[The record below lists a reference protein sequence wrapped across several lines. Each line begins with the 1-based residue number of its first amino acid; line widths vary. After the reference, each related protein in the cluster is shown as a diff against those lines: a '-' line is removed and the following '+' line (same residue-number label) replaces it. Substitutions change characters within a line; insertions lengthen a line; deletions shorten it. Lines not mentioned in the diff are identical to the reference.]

1 MSIYLFTLFY
11 FCDSLGILFG
21 CPTRLGKINY
31 NYDAGQP
38 QGIAPTKWEMKKEN
52 IYTRFNSTLNYMYT
66 QLPMFQRVG
75 KQAFKK
81 DLTNIKLLCESMGN
95 PFEKYPC
102 IHIAGTNGKGSTAHL
117 MSAIL
122 QAHGYKVGLYT
133 SPHYRDFR
141 ERIKIDGK
149 YISRKQVVDF
159 VENHKTVF
167 EKIKP
172 SFFEITVALAFDLFA
187 KEKVDI
193 AVIETGLGGRLD
205 STNIITPILSV
216 ITNISFDH
224 QQFLGNTLKKIAG
237 EKAGI
242 IKRNIPVVIGETQE
256 EVVSVF
262 EKKAKSKKSEIIFA
276 DQNYQLVKKSENL
289 THTKFDIFKN
299 GNPLFSNQK
308 INLHGAYQAKN
319 IATALQAIDSLPE
332 NYLFK
337 KSKIATAFSNLK
349 TLTNF
354 KGRWQV
360 LQKNPTVLCDSA
372 HNEAGLKL
380 AMSQLKSLKIRKLH
394 VVLGMVNDKSIE
406 KMLNFFPKDA
416 NFYFCKPNIPRG
428 LEVEILA
435 KKALELGLTGRV
447 YSSVKN
453 ALRAAKK
460 QAKKKDLVYVGGSTF
475 VVAEVI

>member
-1 MSIYLFTLFY
+1 
-11 FCDSLGILFG
+11 
-21 CPTRLGKINY
+21 
-31 NYDAGQP
+31 
-38 QGIAPTKWEMKKEN
+38 
-52 IYTRFNSTLNYMYT
+52 MYT

-75 KQAFKK
+75 SQAFKK
-81 DLTNIKLLCESMGN
+81 DLTNIKLLCEHLGN

-117 MSAIL
+117 ISAIL
-122 QAHGYKVGLYT
+122 QEHGYKVGLYT

-141 ERIKIDGK
+141 ERVKINGK
-149 YISRKQVVDF
+149 YISRKYVVDF
-159 VENHKTVF
+159 VENNKAVF

-172 SFFEITVALAFDLFA
+172 SFFEITVALAFDFFA
-187 KEKVDI
+187 KEKVNV

-242 IKRNIPVVIGETQE
+242 IKKNIPVVIGETQE
-256 EVVSVF
+256 ETVTVF
-262 EKKAKSKKSEIIFA
+262 EKKAKAKKSEIIFA
-276 DQNYQLVKKSENL
+276 DKNYQVVKKSENL
-289 THTKFDIFKN
+289 THTNFDILKN
-299 GNPLFSNQK
+299 GQTFFSNQK
-308 INLHGAYQAKN
+308 INLHGSYQTKN
-319 IATALQAIDSLPE
+319 IATALQAIDVLPE
-332 NYLFK
+332 SFSIK
-337 KSKIATAFSNLK
+337 KSKIASALSNLK
-349 TLTNF
+349 KLTNF

-360 LQKNPTVLCDSA
+360 LQKDPIVLCDSA
-372 HNEAGLKL
+372 HNEGGLSL
-380 AMSQLKSLKIRKLH
+380 AMSQLKSLKIKELH
-394 VVLGMVNDKSIE
+394 FVLGMVNDKSIE
-406 KMLNFFPKDA
+406 KMLNFFPKEA
-416 NFYFCKPNIPRG
+416 HFYFCKPDIPRG

-435 KKALELGLTGRV
+435 QKAAELGLNGRA

-460 QAKKKDLVYVGGSTF
+460 KAGKNDLVYVGGSTF

>member
-1 MSIYLFTLFY
+1 
-11 FCDSLGILFG
+11 
-21 CPTRLGKINY
+21 
-31 NYDAGQP
+31 
-38 QGIAPTKWEMKKEN
+38 MKKEN
-52 IYTRFNSTLNYMYT
+52 IYTQYNAILDYMYT

-75 KQAFKK
+75 SQAFKK
-81 DLTNIKLLCESMGN
+81 DLTNIKLLCEHLGN

-117 MSAIL
+117 ISAIL
-122 QAHGYKVGLYT
+122 QEHGYKVGLYT

-141 ERIKIDGK
+141 ERIKINGK
-149 YISRKQVVDF
+149 YISRKYVVDF
-159 VENHKTVF
+159 VENNKAVF

-172 SFFEITVALAFDLFA
+172 SFFEITVALAFDFFA
-187 KEKVDI
+187 KEKVNV

-242 IKRNIPVVIGETQE
+242 IKKNIPVVIGETQE
-256 EVVSVF
+256 ETVTVF
-262 EKKAKSKKSEIIFA
+262 EKKAKAKKSEIIFA
-276 DQNYQLVKKSENL
+276 DKNYQVVKKSENL
-289 THTKFDIFKN
+289 THTNFDILKN
-299 GNPLFSNQK
+299 GQTFFSNQK
-308 INLHGAYQAKN
+308 INLHGSYQTKN
-319 IATALQAIDSLPE
+319 IATALQAIDVLPE
-332 NYLFK
+332 SFSIK
-337 KSKIATAFSNLK
+337 KSKIASALSNLK
-349 TLTNF
+349 KLTNF

-360 LQKNPTVLCDSA
+360 LQKDPIVLCDSA
-372 HNEAGLKL
+372 HNEGGLSL
-380 AMSQLKSLKIRKLH
+380 AMIQLKSLKIKELH
-394 VVLGMVNDKSIE
+394 FVLGMVNDKSIE
-406 KMLNFFPKDA
+406 KMLNFFPKEA
-416 NFYFCKPNIPRG
+416 HFYFCKPDIPRG

-435 KKALELGLTGRV
+435 QKAAELGLNGRA

-460 QAKKKDLVYVGGSTF
+460 KAGKNDLVYVGGSTF

>member
-1 MSIYLFTLFY
+1 MTM
-11 FCDSLGILFG
+11 
-21 CPTRLGKINY
+21 
-31 NYDAGQP
+31 
-38 QGIAPTKWEMKKEN
+38 QGNHQGLPLQKWEMKKEN
-52 IYTRFNSTLNYMYT
+52 IYTRYNSTLNYMYT

-75 KQAFKK
+75 SQAFKK
-81 DLTNIKLLCESMGN
+81 DLTNIKLLCEHLGN

-117 MSAIL
+117 TSAIL
-122 QAHGYKVGLYT
+122 QAQGYKVGLYT

-141 ERIKIDGK
+141 ERVKIDGK
-149 YISRKQVVDF
+149 YISRKHVVEF
-159 VENHKTVF
+159 IENNKAVF

-172 SFFEITVALAFDLFA
+172 SFFEITVALAFDFFA

-242 IKRNIPVVIGETQE
+242 IKRNVPVVIGETQE
-256 EVVSVF
+256 ATITVF
-262 EKKAKSKKSEIIFA
+262 EKKAKTKKSEIIFA
-276 DQNYQLVKKSENL
+276 DQIYQVQKKSENL
-289 THTKFDIFKN
+289 THTTFDILKN
-299 GNPLFSNQK
+299 GQPLFSNQK
-308 INLHGAYQAKN
+308 INLHGAFQAKN

-332 NYLFK
+332 SFSIK
-337 KSKIATAFSNLK
+337 KSKVATAFFNLK
-349 TLTNF
+349 SLTNF

-360 LQKNPTVLCDSA
+360 LQKDPIVLCDSA

-380 AMSQLKSLKIRKLH
+380 AMNQLKSLKVKELH
-394 VVLGMVNDKSIE
+394 FVLGMVNDKSIE

-416 NFYFCKPNIPRG
+416 HFYFCKPDIPRG
-428 LEVEILA
+428 LEVEILVQ
-435 KKALELGLTGRV
+435 KATELGLTGRA

-460 QAKKKDLVYVGGSTF
+460 KAGKKDLVYVGGSTF

>member
-1 MSIYLFTLFY
+1 M
-11 FCDSLGILFG
+11 
-21 CPTRLGKINY
+21 
-31 NYDAGQP
+31 
-38 QGIAPTKWEMKKEN
+38 QGNHQGLPLQKWEMKKEN

-75 KQAFKK
+75 SQAFKK
-81 DLTNIKLLCESMGN
+81 DLTNIKLLCEHLGN
-95 PFEKYPC
+95 PFENYPC

-117 MSAIL
+117 TSAIL
-122 QAHGYKVGLYT
+122 QAQGYKVGLYT

-141 ERIKIDGK
+141 ERVKIDGK
-149 YISRKQVVDF
+149 YISRKYVVEF
-159 VENHKTVF
+159 VENNKAIF

-172 SFFEITVALAFDLFA
+172 SFFEITVALAFDFFA

-242 IKRNIPVVIGETQE
+242 IKRNVPVVIGETQE
-256 EVVSVF
+256 ATITVF
-262 EKKAKSKKSEIIFA
+262 EKKAKTKKSEIIFA
-276 DQNYQLVKKSENL
+276 DQIYQVQKKSENL
-289 THTKFDIFKN
+289 THTTFDILKD
-299 GNPLFSNQK
+299 GQPLFSNQK
-308 INLHGAYQAKN
+308 INLHGAFQAKN

-332 NYLFK
+332 SFSIK
-337 KSKIATAFSNLK
+337 KSKVAAAFFNLK
-349 TLTNF
+349 SLTNF

-360 LQKNPTVLCDSA
+360 LQKDPIVLCDSA

-380 AMSQLKSLKIRKLH
+380 AMSQLNSLKVKELH
-394 VVLGMVNDKSIE
+394 FVLGMVNDKSVE

-416 NFYFCKPNIPRG
+416 HFYFCKPDIPRG

-435 KKALELGLTGRV
+435 QKATELGLTGRA

-460 QAKKKDLVYVGGSTF
+460 KAGKKDLVYVGGSTF

>member
-1 MSIYLFTLFY
+1 
-11 FCDSLGILFG
+11 
-21 CPTRLGKINY
+21 
-31 NYDAGQP
+31 
-38 QGIAPTKWEMKKEN
+38 
-52 IYTRFNSTLNYMYT
+52 MYT

-75 KQAFKK
+75 SQAMKK
-81 DLTNIKLLCESMGN
+81 DLTNIKLLCEHLGN

-117 MSAIL
+117 ISSIL
-122 QAHGYKVGLYT
+122 QEHGYKVGLYT

-141 ERIKIDGK
+141 ERVKVDGR
-149 YISRKQVVDF
+149 YVSRKYVVDF
-159 VENHKTVF
+159 VENNKVVF
-167 EKIKP
+167 ERIKP
-172 SFFEITVALAFDLFA
+172 SFFEITVALAFDFFA

-242 IKRNIPVVIGETQE
+242 IKKNIPVVIGETQE
-256 EVVSVF
+256 EIIFVF
-262 EKKAKSKKSEIIFA
+262 EKKAKAKKSEITFA
-276 DQNYQLVKKSENL
+276 DQNYRVVKKSENL
-289 THTKFDIFKN
+289 THTKFDILKN
-299 GNPLFSNQK
+299 GKPLFFNQK
-308 INLHGAYQAKN
+308 INLHGGYQSKN
-319 IATALQAIDSLPE
+319 IATALQVIDSLPSSFE
-332 NYLFK
+332 IK
-337 KSKIATAFSNLK
+337 ESKIKSAFSNLK
-349 TLTNF
+349 SLTNF

-360 LQKNPTVLCDSA
+360 LQKSPIVICDSA
-372 HNEAGLKL
+372 HNEAGLSL
-380 AMSQLKSLKIRKLH
+380 AMIQLKSLKFRELH

-406 KMLNFFPKDA
+406 KILNFFPKDA

-428 LEVEILA
+428 LDIEILA
-435 KKALELGLTGRV
+435 KKALALGLTGRP

-460 QAKKKDLVYVGGSTF
+460 KAEKKDLVYVGGSTF

>member
-1 MSIYLFTLFY
+1 
-11 FCDSLGILFG
+11 
-21 CPTRLGKINY
+21 
-31 NYDAGQP
+31 
-38 QGIAPTKWEMKKEN
+38 MKKEN

-75 KQAFKK
+75 SQAFKK
-81 DLTNIKLLCESMGN
+81 DLTNIKLLCEHLGN
-95 PFEKYPC
+95 PFENYPC

-117 MSAIL
+117 TSAIL
-122 QAHGYKVGLYT
+122 QAQGYKVGLYT

-141 ERIKIDGK
+141 ERVKIDGK
-149 YISRKQVVDF
+149 YISRKYVVEF
-159 VENHKTVF
+159 VENNKAIF

-172 SFFEITVALAFDLFA
+172 SFFEITVALAFDFFA

-242 IKRNIPVVIGETQE
+242 IKRNVPVVIGETQE
-256 EVVSVF
+256 ATITVF
-262 EKKAKSKKSEIIFA
+262 EKKAKTKKSEIIFA
-276 DQNYQLVKKSENL
+276 DQIYQVQKKSENL
-289 THTKFDIFKN
+289 THTTFDILKD
-299 GNPLFSNQK
+299 GQPLFSNQK
-308 INLHGAYQAKN
+308 INLHGAFQAKN

-332 NYLFK
+332 SFSIK
-337 KSKIATAFSNLK
+337 KSKVAAAFFNLK
-349 TLTNF
+349 SLTNF

-360 LQKNPTVLCDSA
+360 LQKDPIVLCDSA

-380 AMSQLKSLKIRKLH
+380 AMSQLNSLKIQELH
-394 VVLGMVNDKSIE
+394 FVLGMVNDKSIE

-416 NFYFCKPNIPRG
+416 HFYFCKPDIPRG
-428 LEVEILA
+428 LEVEILVQ
-435 KKALELGLTGRV
+435 KATELGLTGRA

-460 QAKKKDLVYVGGSTF
+460 KAGKKDLVYVGGSTF

>member
-1 MSIYLFTLFY
+1 
-11 FCDSLGILFG
+11 
-21 CPTRLGKINY
+21 
-31 NYDAGQP
+31 
-38 QGIAPTKWEMKKEN
+38 MKKEN

-75 KQAFKK
+75 SQAFKK
-81 DLTNIKLLCESMGN
+81 DLTNIKLLCEHLGN
-95 PFEKYPC
+95 PFENYPC

-117 MSAIL
+117 TSAIL
-122 QAHGYKVGLYT
+122 QAQGYKVGLYT

-141 ERIKIDGK
+141 ERVKIDGK
-149 YISRKQVVDF
+149 YISQKYVVEF
-159 VENHKTVF
+159 VENNKAIF

-172 SFFEITVALAFDLFA
+172 SFFEITVALAFDFFA

-242 IKRNIPVVIGETQE
+242 IKRNVPVVIGETQE
-256 EVVSVF
+256 ATITVF
-262 EKKAKSKKSEIIFA
+262 EKKAKTKKSEIIFA
-276 DQNYQLVKKSENL
+276 DQIYQVQKKSENL
-289 THTKFDIFKN
+289 THTTFDILKD
-299 GNPLFSNQK
+299 GQPLFSNQK
-308 INLHGAYQAKN
+308 INLHGAFQAKN

-332 NYLFK
+332 SFSIK
-337 KSKIATAFSNLK
+337 KSKVAAAFFNLK
-349 TLTNF
+349 SLTNF

-360 LQKNPTVLCDSA
+360 LQKDPIVLCDSA

-380 AMSQLKSLKIRKLH
+380 AMSQLNSLKIQELH
-394 VVLGMVNDKSIE
+394 FVLGMVNDKSIE

-416 NFYFCKPNIPRG
+416 HFYFCKPDIPRG
-428 LEVEILA
+428 LEVEILVQ
-435 KKALELGLTGRV
+435 KATELGLTGRA

-460 QAKKKDLVYVGGSTF
+460 KAGKKDLVYVGGSTF

>member
-1 MSIYLFTLFY
+1 MTM
-11 FCDSLGILFG
+11 
-21 CPTRLGKINY
+21 
-31 NYDAGQP
+31 
-38 QGIAPTKWEMKKEN
+38 QGNHQGLPLQKWEMKKEN
-52 IYTRFNSTLNYMYT
+52 IYTRYNSTLNYMYT

-75 KQAFKK
+75 SQAFKK
-81 DLTNIKLLCESMGN
+81 DLTNIKLLCEHLGN

-117 MSAIL
+117 TSAIL
-122 QAHGYKVGLYT
+122 QAQGYKVGLYT

-141 ERIKIDGK
+141 ERVKIDGK
-149 YISRKQVVDF
+149 YISRKHVVEF
-159 VENHKTVF
+159 IENNKAVF

-172 SFFEITVALAFDLFA
+172 SFFEITVALAFDFFA

-242 IKRNIPVVIGETQE
+242 IKRNVPVVIGETQE
-256 EVVSVF
+256 ATITVF
-262 EKKAKSKKSEIIFA
+262 EKKAKTKKSEIIFA
-276 DQNYQLVKKSENL
+276 DQIYQVQKKLENL
-289 THTKFDIFKN
+289 THTTFDILKN
-299 GNPLFSNQK
+299 GQPLFSNQK
-308 INLHGAYQAKN
+308 INLHGAFQAKN

-332 NYLFK
+332 SFSIK
-337 KSKIATAFSNLK
+337 KSKVATAFFNLK
-349 TLTNF
+349 SLTNF

-360 LQKNPTVLCDSA
+360 LQKDPIVLCDSA

-380 AMSQLKSLKIRKLH
+380 AMNQLKSLKVKELH
-394 VVLGMVNDKSIE
+394 FVLGMVNDKSIE

-416 NFYFCKPNIPRG
+416 HFYFCKPDIPRG
-428 LEVEILA
+428 LEVEILVQ
-435 KKALELGLTGRV
+435 KATELGLTGRA

-460 QAKKKDLVYVGGSTF
+460 KAGKKDLVYVGGSTF

>member
-11 FCDSLGILFG
+11 FW
-21 CPTRLGKINY
+21 
-31 NYDAGQP
+31 A
-38 QGIAPTKWEMKKEN
+38 MKKEH
-52 IYTRFNSTLNYMYT
+52 IYTRFNSTLDYMYT

-75 KQAFKK
+75 NQAFKK
-81 DLTNIKLLCESMGN
+81 DLTNIKLLCQHLGN

-102 IHIAGTNGKGSTAHL
+102 IHIAGTNGKGSTAHV

-122 QAHGYKVGLYT
+122 QEHGYKVGLYT

-141 ERIKIDGK
+141 ERIKINGK
-149 YISRKQVVDF
+149 YVSRKYVVDF
-159 VENHKTVF
+159 IENNKTVF

-172 SFFEITVALAFDLFA
+172 SFFEITVALAFDFFA

-242 IKRNIPVVIGETQE
+242 IKKNIPLVIGETQE
-256 EVVSVF
+256 EIVSVF
-262 EKKAKSKKSEIIFA
+262 EKKAKTKKSEITFA
-276 DQNYQLVKKSENL
+276 DQNYQVVKKSENL

-299 GNPLFSNQK
+299 GKLFLTNQK
-308 INLHGAYQAKN
+308 VNLHGSYQAKN
-319 IATALQAIDSLPE
+319 IATALQAIDSLPD
-332 NYLFK
+332 NFLVK
-337 KSKIATAFSNLK
+337 KSKIATALSNLK
-349 TLTNF
+349 SLTNF

-360 LQKNPTVLCDSA
+360 LQKDPIVLCDSA
-372 HNEAGLKL
+372 HNEAGLSL
-380 AMSQLKSLKIRKLH
+380 AMSQLNSLKINELH

-406 KMLNFFPKDA
+406 DMLNFFPKDA
-416 NFYFCKPNIPRG
+416 HFYFSKPNIPRG
-428 LEVEILA
+428 LDVKILA
-435 KKALELGLTGRV
+435 QKAAELGLNGRA

-460 QAKKKDLVYVGGSTF
+460 KAGKKDLVYVGGSTF
-475 VVAEVI
+475 VVAEVIR

>member
-1 MSIYLFTLFY
+1 MSNYLFTLFY
-11 FCDSLGILFG
+11 FW
-21 CPTRLGKINY
+21 
-31 NYDAGQP
+31 A
-38 QGIAPTKWEMKKEN
+38 MKKDN
-52 IYTRFNSTLNYMYT
+52 IYTRYNATLDYMYT

-75 KQAFKK
+75 SQAFKK
-81 DLTNIKLLCESMGN
+81 DLTNIKLLCEHLGN

-141 ERIKIDGK
+141 ERIKIGGK
-149 YISRKQVVDF
+149 YISRKYVVDF
-159 VENHKTVF
+159 IENNKTVL
-167 EKIKP
+167 EKIQP
-172 SFFEITVALAFDLFA
+172 SFFEITVALAFDFFA

-205 STNIITPILSV
+205 STNIITPIVSV

-242 IKRNIPVVIGETQE
+242 IKKNIPVVIGETQE
-256 EVVSVF
+256 ETVSVF
-262 EKKAKSKKSEIIFA
+262 EKKAKTKKAQITFA
-276 DQNYQLVKKSENL
+276 DQNYQVVKKSENL
-289 THTKFDIFKN
+289 THTKFDILKN
-299 GNPLFSNQK
+299 GKPLFTNQK
-308 INLHGAYQAKN
+308 INLHGSYQAKN
-319 IATALQAIDSLPE
+319 IATALQAIDTLPE
-332 NYLFK
+332 NYSIEK
-337 KSKIATAFSNLK
+337 TAISSAFLELK
-349 TLTNF
+349 ALTNF

-360 LQKNPTVLCDSA
+360 LQKNPIVLCDSA
-372 HNEAGLKL
+372 HNDAGLSL
-380 AMSQLKSLKIRKLH
+380 AMSQLNSLKVKKLH
-394 VVLGMVNDKSIE
+394 FVIGMVNDKSIE
-406 KMLNFFPKDA
+406 KMLSFFPKDA
-416 NFYFCKPNIPRG
+416 HFYFCKPDIPRG
-428 LEVEILA
+428 LEVEIIA
-435 KKALELGLTGRV
+435 QKAAALGLNGRA

-460 QAKKKDLVYVGGSTF
+460 KAGKNDLVYVGGSTF